1 MLCYAW
7 DRLDEADAL
16 SVGVD
21 GKTEIL
27 DLLASVLVNG
37 LKRCLRD
44 GIDKGYVD
52 YQEELRGI
60 RGRLALQESIQR
72 ISFIRGAAVC
82 NVDNFTTDILS
93 NQLIKSTIFRLTRV
107 EGLDKAFRGELRD
120 LIKRMQGV
128 SILSQVQRRDFR
140 RVPLH
145 GNNRL
150 YRFLLNVCELIF
162 DSSLV
167 EKGDGTYVFKNF
179 VEDEYKMRSLFQ
191 RFVQNFLRHHQ
202 HIYQVS
208 VDRFSW
214 DFDIGLGQFNH
225 LVPQME
231 TDVTLKSSGKVIVID
246 TKYSKDTLQG
256 RFDKKTLRSEHLYQ
270 LFSYLKNLEARGHP
284 YDSAEGILLYPTV
297 NSEVSAS
304 FSVQGHKIGVRTIDL
319 TLPSEKL
326 KDELIRVLIESDSEQ
341 LVPGPMSSI
350 QAGPFEQIQ
359 VQGVH

>member
-1 MLCYAW
+1 MTIPVRNVYLMLCCAW

-27 DLLASVLVNG
+27 DILASVLVNG

-150 YRFLLNVCELIF
+150 
-162 DSSLV
+162 
-167 EKGDGTYVFKNF
+167 
-179 VEDEYKMRSLFQ
+179 
-191 RFVQNFLRHHQ
+191 
-202 HIYQVS
+202 
-208 VDRFSW
+208 
-214 DFDIGLGQFNH
+214 
-225 LVPQME
+225 
-231 TDVTLKSSGKVIVID
+231 
-246 TKYSKDTLQG
+246 
-256 RFDKKTLRSEHLYQ
+256 
-270 LFSYLKNLEARGHP
+270 
-284 YDSAEGILLYPTV
+284 
-297 NSEVSAS
+297 
-304 FSVQGHKIGVRTIDL
+304 
-319 TLPSEKL
+319 
-326 KDELIRVLIESDSEQ
+326 
-341 LVPGPMSSI
+341 
-350 QAGPFEQIQ
+350 
-359 VQGVH
+359 